1 VVEGVG
7 ERGAALKSQKAS
19 RLAGTMALLA
29 LAFSGGVV
37 VMAVLNAADT
47 GNLSASITG
56 VVAVLVGWPV
66 ASRRPENPIGWLFLG
81 GALVSAFRALT
92 AEYAIYGIQT
102 DPGAVP
108 LPQTAAGLSNA
119 VTLVGPVLLFVLVPL
134 YFPTGRPVGR
144 RWGLIAWLALG
155 GLPVAVVVQ
164 IVAAGYAVYGTGL
177 PNPWAVDALRPVVDV
192 LRPIEISYYI
202 GLIFFSTVSL
212 VVRFWR
218 SRGEERQQLKW
229 FTFAAAF
236 IPIWFLTNGP
246 VDRAF
251 PVLFTVLDAL
261 VIAAVPV
268 AAGVAIF
275 KYRLYDIDVII
286 NRALVYAALT
296 ATLVLV
302 YLGSVVGLQ
311 YVFRSLGG
319 GESSL
324 AVVASTLLIAA
335 LFNPLRRRVQ
345 GFIDRQF
352 YRRKYDAAR
361 TLEAF
366 SFRLRGASDLEQL
379 TPALL
384 AVVRDTVQP
393 EHASVW
399 LLEPP
404 ARDTNGRK

>member
-1 VVEGVG
+1 
-7 ERGAALKSQKAS
+7 
-19 RLAGTMALLA
+19 MALLT
-29 LAFSGGVV
+29 LAFSVGVV
-37 VMAVLNAADT
+37 VLALLNAVDT

-56 VVAVLVGWPV
+56 VIAVLVGWPV

-134 YFPTGRPVGR
+134 YFPTGRPLSR

-164 IVAAGYAVYGTGL
+164 IVATGYAVYGTGL
-177 PNPWAVDALRPVVDV
+177 PNPWAVDALRPIVDV

-246 VDRAF
+246 IDRAF
-251 PVLFTVLDAL
+251 PALFPVLDAL

-268 AAGVAIF
+268 AAGIAILR
-275 KYRLYDIDVII
+275 YRLYDIDVII
-286 NRALVYAALT
+286 NRTLVYAALT
-296 ATLVLV
+296 GALAAV
-302 YLGSVVGLQ
+302 YVGSVVLLQ
-311 YVFRSLGG
+311 YPLRSLGFA
-319 GESSL
+319 ESQL
-324 AVVASTLLIAA
+324 GVVASTLLIAA
-335 LFNPLRRRVQ
+335 LFNPLRRIIQ
-345 GFIDRQF
+345 GFIDRRF
-352 YRRKYDAAR
+352 YRQKYDASKA
-361 TLEAF
+361 LEAL
-366 SFRLRGASDLEQL
+366 SERLRDASDPDQL
-379 TPALL
+379 RPELL
-384 AVVRDTVQP
+384 AVVRETVQP
-393 EHASVW
+393 EHASLW
-399 LLEPP
+399 LRP
-404 ARDTNGRK
+404 AGAGDAETAR

>member
-1 VVEGVG
+1 M
-7 ERGAALKSQKAS
+7 ALKPWKAS
-19 RLAGTMALLA
+19 RLARTMALLT
-29 LAFSGGVV
+29 LAFSVGVV
-37 VMAVLNAADT
+37 VLALLNAVDT

-134 YFPTGRPVGR
+134 YFPTGRPLSR

-164 IVAAGYAVYGTGL
+164 IVATGYAVYGTGL
-177 PNPWAVDALRPVVDV
+177 PNPWAVDALRPIVDV

-202 GLIFFSTVSL
+202 SLIFFSTVSL

-246 VDRAF
+246 IDRAF
-251 PVLFTVLDAL
+251 PVLFTVMDAL

-268 AAGVAIF
+268 AAGIAILR
-275 KYRLYDIDVII
+275 YRLYDIDLII

-296 ATLVLV
+296 ASLALV
-302 YLGSVVGLQ
+302 YFGGVVGFQ
-311 YVFRSLGG
+311 YVFRTLGG

-335 LFNPLRRRVQ
+335 LFSPLRRRVQ
-345 GFIDRQF
+345 GFIDRRF
-352 YRRKYDAAR
+352 YRRKYDAAK
-361 TLEAF
+361 TLEKF
-366 SFRLRGASDLEQL
+366 SGRLRGASNLDQVRPE
-379 TPALL
+379 LL
-384 AVVRDTVQP
+384 AVVRETVQP
-393 EHASVW
+393 EHASLW
-399 LLEPP
+399 LRSE
-404 ARDTNGRK
+404 AGSRSAGRETPR

>member
-1 VVEGVG
+1 M
-7 ERGAALKSQKAS
+7 KPWKAS
-19 RLAGTMALLA
+19 RLARTMALLT
-29 LAFSGGVV
+29 LAFSVGVV
-37 VMAVLNAADT
+37 VLALLNAVDT

-56 VVAVLVGWPV
+56 VIAVLVGWPV

-134 YFPTGRPVGR
+134 YFPTGRPLSR

-164 IVAAGYAVYGTGL
+164 IVATGYAVYGTGL
-177 PNPWAVDALRPVVDV
+177 PNPWAVDALRPIVDV

-246 VDRAF
+246 IDRAF
-251 PVLFTVLDAL
+251 PALFPVLDAL

-268 AAGVAIF
+268 AAGIAILR
-275 KYRLYDIDVII
+275 YRLYDIDVII
-286 NRALVYAALT
+286 NRTLVYAALT
-296 ATLVLV
+296 GALAAV
-302 YLGSVVGLQ
+302 YVGSVVLLQ
-311 YVFRSLGG
+311 YPLRSLGFA
-319 GESSL
+319 ESQL
-324 AVVASTLLIAA
+324 GVVASTLLIAA
-335 LFNPLRRRVQ
+335 LFNPLRRIIQ
-345 GFIDRQF
+345 GFIDRRF
-352 YRRKYDAAR
+352 YRQKYDASKA
-361 TLEAF
+361 LEAL
-366 SFRLRGASDLEQL
+366 SERLRDASDPDQL
-379 TPALL
+379 RPELL
-384 AVVRDTVQP
+384 AVVRETVQP
-393 EHASVW
+393 EHASLW
-399 LLEPP
+399 LRP
-404 ARDTNGRK
+404 AGAGDAETAR